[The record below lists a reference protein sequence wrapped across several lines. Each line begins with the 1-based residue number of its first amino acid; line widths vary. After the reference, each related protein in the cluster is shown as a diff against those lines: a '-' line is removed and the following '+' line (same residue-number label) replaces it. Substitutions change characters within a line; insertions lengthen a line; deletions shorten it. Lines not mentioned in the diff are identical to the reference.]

1 MRLYGRKAIL
11 HHLGYGLKATCTW
24 QAVKRRYANAI
35 KRDAVTGRVWADS
48 RELDAVR
55 SQGDFK
61 AVLSRLTRQAE
72 KMREGLGRK

>member
-1 MRLYGRKAIL
+1 MRLYGRNAIL

-24 QAVKRRYANAI
+24 QAVKRRYADAI
-35 KRDAVTGRVWADS
+35 KRDSVTGRAWADS

-55 SQGDFK
+55 SQGDPK
-61 AVLSRLTRQAE
+61 AILGKLIRQAE